1 MRRAL
6 QLARYG
12 YGHTS
17 PNPMVGAV
25 IVHDGRIIGEGY
37 HRRIGGPHAEVWAVR
52 SVAEADRHLI
62 PQSVLYVTLEPC
74 SHYGKT
80 PPCARML
87 VEQQIGGVVVGCTDP
102 NPRVSGRGIAIL
114 REAGIPVVTGVLE
127 QECRELNRPFMIAQT
142 HRRPYVLL
150 KWAQSADGFMGR
162 RGADGK
168 PHPIG
173 FSTPLTRQLMH
184 RLRASV
190 DAIMVG
196 SGTVI
201 ADNPRLDVRGVEGSS
216 PRPVVIDRRG
226 IVPADAR
233 VFSRTDAIYVSSVL
247 RSDLPQSVERLMVGA
262 ECSLAVVLRRL
273 KTIGVGALM
282 VEGGSAL
289 LDAFI
294 KAGEWDDARIEISP
308 AVLGG
313 EGYGYMDLPH
323 GIMRFEPADA
333 GNMIINVKNCSTCGK
348 QSI

>member
-62 PQSVLYVTLEPC
+62 PQSIIYVTLEPC

-87 VEQQIGGVVVGCTDP
+87 VDQRIGGVVVGCTDP

-142 HRRPYVLL
+142 HRRPYVML
-150 KWAQSADGFMGR
+150 KWAQSADGFLACR
-162 RGADGK
+162 DADGK
-168 PHPIG
+168 PQPVG

-233 VFSRTDAIYVSSVL
+233 VFSRSGAIYVSSVL
-247 RSDLPQSVERLMVGA
+247 RTDLPQGVERLMVSA
-262 ECSLAVVLRRL
+262 DCPIAVVLRRL
-273 KTIGVGALM
+273 KALGVGALM
-282 VEGGSAL
+282 VEGGAAL
-289 LDAFI
+289 LEAFI
-294 KAGEWDDARIEISP
+294 EAGEWDDARIETSP
-308 AVLGG
+308 AVLGC
-313 EGYGYMDLPH
+313 EGYGHVEIPCGTTRY
-323 GIMRFEPADA
+323 ESADS
-333 GNMIINVKNCSTCGK
+333 GNVIINVKNNDICGK
-348 QSI
+348 QSL